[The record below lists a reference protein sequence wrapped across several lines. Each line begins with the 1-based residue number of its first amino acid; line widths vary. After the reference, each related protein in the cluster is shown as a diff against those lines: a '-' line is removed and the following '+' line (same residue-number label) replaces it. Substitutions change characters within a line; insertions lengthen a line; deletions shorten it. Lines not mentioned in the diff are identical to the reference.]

1 MAKLL
6 PAGFEDLEA
15 YALEWDVQS
24 ANERRARR
32 LNLTMGELRSVY
44 DAVLHRADQAFAYID
59 RFPIGS
65 LPEDAHRLLRLVLG
79 LAHAAISIEVH
90 QQHRGHNAPETDTLQ
105 ITGDFWP
112 Q

>member
-6 PAGFEDLEA
+6 PVGFEDLEL
-15 YALEWDVQS
+15 YASKWDLRS

-32 LNLTMGELRSVY
+32 LSLTIGELRGFY
-44 DAVLHRADQAFAYID
+44 DALLPRADQALAYID

-65 LPEDAHRLLRLVLG
+65 LPEDAQLLLRMVLG
-79 LAHAAISIEVH
+79 LAHAAVSIEVH
-90 QQHRGHNAPETDTLQ
+90 QQLRGHNAPETDTLQ
-105 ITGDFWP
+105 ITDDLWP